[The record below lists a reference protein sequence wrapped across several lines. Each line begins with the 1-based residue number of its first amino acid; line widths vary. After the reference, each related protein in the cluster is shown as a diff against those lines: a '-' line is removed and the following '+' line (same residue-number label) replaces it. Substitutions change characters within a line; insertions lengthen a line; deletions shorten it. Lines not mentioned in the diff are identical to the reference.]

1 MTHHFENIFAS
12 IEQGLRFFELPAIE
26 PMQGDQWLL
35 VSAMQKAIRR
45 GQINTAL
52 RAGYALW
59 NIDRQRFWRRLHI
72 VALEDTGVADT
83 ESLIQTLTATAQ
95 PYWRRKWGDLRVGL
109 YLTQL
114 LCRSVKTRMADSLF
128 IQAERSLAYVALRQ
142 ELINAAGDDLA
153 DRAMDEAVPLVE
165 RAIALWFLA
174 GTKKYPSDHLPV
186 RAGDPDYA
194 SAALSR
200 LTLPPDLIHA
210 CIGVM
215 SRTSWP
221 LAIMAPLIWQYV
233 EGQRTEAII
242 REIEI
247 APAHEVEGIPLYA
260 MDMFTRSGQ
269 ASFRQWQ
276 KEIPAMKYF
285 SIRQIGIA
293 IFYEESHLTDKTLT
307 TPSMDDFMEAGQ
319 WVDAESTGLCLPEYF
334 ALRDLVREHQ
344 PALQD
349 IRARLLRRTLEG
361 ADA

>member
-1 MTHHFENIFAS
+1 MTHHPEKILAR
-12 IEQGLRFFELPAIE
+12 IEQGLRSFDLSAIE

-35 VSAMQKAIRR
+35 ASALQKAIRQ
-45 GQINTAL
+45 GGVDTAL

-72 VALEDTGVADT
+72 TALEDTGVADT
-83 ESLIQTLTATAQ
+83 EPLIQTLTATAQ

-114 LCRSVKTRMADSLF
+114 LCRSVKTRLADSLF
-128 IQAERSLAYVALRQ
+128 IQAERSPAYAALRG
-142 ELINAAGDDLA
+142 ELISASVDDLA
-153 DRAMDEAVPLVE
+153 DRAMDEDAALVE

-194 SAALSR
+194 SAVLSR
-200 LTLPPDLIHA
+200 LTVPPDLPHA

-215 SRTSWP
+215 GRTSWP

-233 EGQRTEAII
+233 ESQRPQATVRKAG
-242 REIEI
+242 I
-247 APAHEVEGIPLYA
+247 APAQEVEGIPLYA

-276 KEIPAMKYF
+276 KEVPALKYF
-285 SIRQIGIA
+285 SARQIGIA
-293 IFYEESHLTDKTLT
+293 MFYEESHLTDRILT
-307 TPSMDDFMEAGQ
+307 TSAIDDFMDAGQ

-334 ALRDLVREHQ
+334 ALRDLVREHKS
-344 PALQD
+344 ALQD

-361 ADA
+361 TNA

>member
-1 MTHHFENIFAS
+1 MEHNLEKILAR
-12 IEQGLRFFELPAIE
+12 IEQGLRLFDLPAIE

-35 VSAMQKAIRR
+35 SSAMQKSIRR
-45 GQINTAL
+45 GAVNTAM

-95 PYWRRKWGDLRVGL
+95 PYWRRKWRDLRVGL

-114 LCRSVKTRMADSLF
+114 LCQSVKTRMADSLF
-128 IQAERSLAYVALRQ
+128 VQAERSPAYAALRG
-142 ELINAAGDDLA
+142 ELINAPADDLA
-153 DRAMDEAVPLVE
+153 DRVMDEAAPLVE
-165 RAIALWFLA
+165 RAIAMWFLA

-186 RAGDPDYA
+186 RVGDPDYA
-194 SAALSR
+194 SSVLSR
-200 LTLPPDLIHA
+200 LTVPADMTHA

-221 LAIMAPLIWQYV
+221 LSLMAPLIWQYV
-233 EGQRTEAII
+233 EGQRTQATI
-242 REIEI
+242 RKTEIV
-247 APAHEVEGIPLYA
+247 PVPEVEGIPLYA
-260 MDMFTRSGQ
+260 MDIFTRSGQ
-269 ASFRQWQ
+269 ASFRHWQ
-276 KEIPAMKYF
+276 KEVPALKYF
-285 SIRQIGIA
+285 SVRQIGIA
-293 IFYEESHLTDKTLT
+293 MFYEESHLTDKTLT
-307 TPSMDDFMEAGQ
+307 TPAMDDFMDAGQ

-334 ALRDLVREHQ
+334 ALRDLVREHK
-344 PALQD
+344 PPLQD

>member
-1 MTHHFENIFAS
+1 MTHHLENILAR
-12 IEQGLRFFELPAIE
+12 IEQGLRFFEPPAVE

-35 VSAMQKAIRR
+35 ASAMQKAIRR
-45 GQINTAL
+45 GEVKTAL

-72 VALEDTGVADT
+72 IALEDTGIADT

-95 PYWRRKWGDLRVGL
+95 PYWRRKFGDLRVGL

-114 LCRSVKTRMADSLF
+114 LCQCVKTRIADSLF
-128 IQAERSLAYVALRQ
+128 IQAERSPAYVALRD
-142 ELINAAGDDLA
+142 ELINAPTDDLA
-153 DRAMDEAVPLVE
+153 DRVMDEAASLVE
-165 RAIALWFLA
+165 RAIAIWFLA

-186 RAGDPDYA
+186 RVGDPDYVMA
-194 SAALSR
+194 VLRR
-200 LTLPPDLIHA
+200 LNVPPDLTHA

-215 SRTSWP
+215 TRTSWP

-242 REIEI
+242 REAEI
-247 APAHEVEGIPLYA
+247 APAQEVEGIPLYA

-276 KEIPAMKYF
+276 KEIPALRYF
-285 SIRQIGIA
+285 SVRQIGIA
-293 IFYEESHLTDKTLT
+293 MFYEESHLTDKALT
-307 TPSMDDFMEAGQ
+307 TPAMDKFMDEGQ

-334 ALRDLVREHQ
+334 ALRDLVREHF
-344 PALQD
+344 PVLQKV
-349 IRARLLRRTLEG
+349 RVRQLRRVLDG